1 MSNLTTVEAD
11 PKGAASFLRALKQN
25 KEVEYKPRRDDEPDW
40 FSRGTQEV
48 QAKLGRGS
56 LWDNPSPVGIGWDYE
71 RLAGVNIGST
81 HPVIDDVVVG
91 ENIVT
96 SMKTMNTHA
105 YDYQEASGIT
115 HRACGYV
122 DDFKEFKGVNTSQLK
137 IPLDQIRGMNLEIAV
152 RPDLTPVQ
160 REAFRA
166 AQQYGQEKG
175 IRVIICEVA

>member
-1 MSNLTTVEAD
+1 MSNFTTVEAD

-25 KEVEYKPRRDDEPDW
+25 KETEYKPRQEDEPDW
-40 FSRGTQEV
+40 FTREEREV
-48 QAKLGRGS
+48 QVKLGRNS

-71 RLAGVNIGST
+71 VLAGVNIGKT
-81 HPVIDDVVVG
+81 HPVIDDVVVS

-105 YDYQEASGIT
+105 YDYQEARGIM

-122 DDFKEFKGVNTSQLK
+122 DDFKEFKGVDTSEIQ
-137 IPLDQIRGMNLEIAV
+137 IPLDQIRGMHLEIAV
-152 RPDLTPVQ
+152 RTDLTPVQ

-166 AQQYGQEKG
+166 TRQYGQEKD